1 MQNLNGLMLWEF
13 LCLFKQ
19 NIASN
24 SVLTAI
30 GLTCFDC
37 HILVVP
43 LMAPIRF
50 ELEYLNVLSLCCF
63 ILNIEYTKV
72 GLSTELFP

>member
-50 ELEYLNVLSLCCF
+50 ELEYLECF
-63 ILNIEYTKV
+63 E
-72 GLSTELFP
+72 SMLFHS